1 MRTKDDELD
10 ELRRDRSNKNIEI
23 ESLKDKMQLIDEE
36 IEKRKSVY
44 NDL

>member
-23 ESLKDKMQLIDEE
+23 ESLKAKMQLIDEE